1 MSRSRRKTPII
12 GYTTCRSEKQ
22 DKQIWHRRWRARERT
37 AMDSIAPESLDTFLP
52 LLENQV
58 SSVWAMGKDGKQYW
72 PIKSQVQYAKQIA
85 KYEGHTP
92 QERAALKQRQLHKWM
107 GK

>member
-1 MSRSRRKTPII
+1 MSRSHRKTPIV

-22 DKQIWHRRWRARERT
+22 DKQLWHRRWRACERT
-37 AMDSIAPESLDTFLP
+37 AMTSVSSELLDGYMP
-52 LLENQV
+52 LREDEV

-72 PIKSQVQYAKQIA
+72 PIEAQMRCAERIA
-85 KYEGHTP
+85 KNKGRTP
-92 QERAALKQRQLHKWM
+92 KERIALKHRQLHQWM

>member
-12 GYTTCRSEKQ
+12 GHTTCRSEKQ

-37 AMDSIAPESLDTFLP
+37 AMNGIAPELLDTFLP

-58 SSVWAMGKDGKQYW
+58 RSVWAMGKDGKQYW
-72 PIKSQVQYAKQIA
+72 PIRSQIQCAERIA
-85 KYEGHTP
+85 MHEGNTP
-92 QERAALKQRQLHKWM
+92 REHVALKQRQLHKWM